1 MSQPSPKI
9 IVFDVGGTITLSASV
24 EIRQSYITID
34 GTTAPSPGITIRPPS
49 GGADNALV
57 IPSAHDIII
66 KGLRFKGFDADLSGG
81 DLLALYGQLD
91 GVQKAV
97 YNVVIDHCTFEDA
110 DDGAVDITEDAH
122 DVTVSWCFFLNNNGP
137 QLIKYGVR
145 QRLSIHHNVYANSPD
160 KGTRHPMVWGDL
172 DNFDFVN
179 NINYGW
185 YWDGVSIRHEGDGGQ
200 PGKRV
205 NANLVNNLFTHV
217 HGRRSPTPSST
228 ARFPGAD
235 ARDGGPAGNPPQGT
249 VVTTSKM
256 GRLWVAGNILPPQN
270 RDQYSTVSG
279 PLAVPAA
286 AKVTTWPAS
295 ELTTRVLPT
304 VGTVFRTSAEQTLL
318 NEVAAAYTPSALR
331 VTGPSPVTEGNTG
344 TVNAV
349 FTVTLHPPRAPP

>member
-1 MSQPSPKI
+1 M
-9 IVFDVGGTITLSASV
+9 
-24 EIRQSYITID
+24 R
-34 GTTAPSPGITIRPPS
+34 TAPTR
-49 GGADNALV
+49 AHA
-57 IPSAHDIII
+57 IP
-66 KGLRFKGFDADLSGG
+66 
-81 DLLALYGQLD
+81 
-91 GVQKAV
+91 
-97 YNVVIDHCTFEDA
+97 C
-110 DDGAVDITEDAH
+110 
-122 DVTVSWCFFLNNNGP
+122 
-137 QLIKYGVR
+137 
-145 QRLSIHHNVYANSPD
+145 
-160 KGTRHPMVWGDL
+160 VWGDL

-217 HGRRSPTPSST
+217 QWSTITDALLYGASPGPDSE
-228 ARFPGAD
+228 
-235 ARDGGPAGNPPQGT
+235 DGGPAGNPPQGT

-256 GRLWVAGNILPPQN
+256 GRLWVSGNILPPQN

-286 AKVTTWPAS
+286 AQVTTWPAS

-318 NEVAAAYTPSALR
+318 NEVAAAYTPSGLR
-331 VTGPSPVTEGNTG
+331 VTGPSPVTEGNAG

-349 FTVTLHPPRAPP
+349 FTVTLSPSASSTVTVKYATANGTATSGSDYVAASGTLTFTAGQTSKTISVAVNGDTADEANETFYLSLSNPTNATIATAQAAATIVDDDIPAVSMSINNVSVAEGNSGTTNAVLTVTLSGTTAQTVTVQLRDGERHGHGGQRLRRPRSGA